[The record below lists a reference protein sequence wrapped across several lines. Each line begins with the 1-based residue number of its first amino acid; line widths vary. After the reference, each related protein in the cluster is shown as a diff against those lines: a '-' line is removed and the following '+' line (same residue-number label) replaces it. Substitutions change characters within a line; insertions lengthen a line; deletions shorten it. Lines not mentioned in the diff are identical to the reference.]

1 MNMSRDRKHLIEE
14 EIKPIK
20 YRNCLYKMKIA
31 QYEVEV
37 NCSKKKEGR
46 QLAAQR
52 ILKQMHPHIQTW
64 GSILRLYS
72 SNQEDALLLKCEKDE
87 KENEGS
93 KNDDNACQKS
103 KPNHELLDRLKEE
116 MRKLKRKTLN
126 TEQTKNMDTLLTI
139 PPLLLNECNKN
150 DKETEKSEPEANKNE
165 DDVIKFNSIDK
176 KRKLSKS
183 DESDTTESSS
193 SSLGSTSLSD
203 SSSNSSESE

>member
-1 MNMSRDRKHLIEE
+1 MSRDRKNLIEE

-31 QYEVEV
+31 QFECEV

-72 SNQEDALLLKCEKDE
+72 SNQEETLLLKSDKDD
-87 KENEGS
+87 KDSQDNKNEEITS
-93 KNDDNACQKS
+93 QKS
-103 KPNHELLDRLKEE
+103 KPNHELLDKLKEE
-116 MRKLKRKTLN
+116 MRKLKRKNLN
-126 TEQTKNMDTLLTI
+126 TEQTKQINTLLTI
-139 PPLLLNECNKN
+139 PPLLLNECNTN
-150 DKETEKSEPEANKNE
+150 EKESQKSQSEANKNE
-165 DDVIKFNSIDK
+165 EDVIKFKTIDK

-193 SSLGSTSLSD
+193 SSLGSTSMSD
-203 SSSNSSESE
+203 SSSNSSDSE